1 MNYIDQQGNLL
12 QTGVIYPN
20 FQKLSDKDRTFMLNT
35 IEKFQVNVIGIGNR
49 CGFGETEKI
58 VADLIKS
65 IQNSRNVSFTSVN
78 EDGASIYR

>member
-1 MNYIDQQGNLL
+1 
-12 QTGVIYPN
+12 
-20 FQKLSDKDRTFMLNT
+20 MLKT
-35 IEKFQVNVIGIGNR
+35 IEEFQVNVIGIGNR

-65 IQNSRNVSFTSVN
+65 ISRSVSFTSVN